1 MLGTFALWFGW
12 YGFNP
17 GSTLSM
23 HDKEMGALAAQ
34 VAMSSYENTSTLVA
48 AGPVVLDT
56 GQQAAKFL
64 SGDPFWVA
72 ESNVKSGGRGRA
84 RVRWRLGQV
93 GIPSLAAG
101 PLSALVVCHDWMRGT
116 RIGEASNPG
125 PSGGG
130 SRATARRRDEMDVD
144 EEQGGGFGDLAG
156 MLRPLIEQVLREVLR
171 DLLGGQGMKQMLA
184 GLLTGGL
191 GTATSRPSTVA
202 PSVGEAAT
210 DGNVGKGERW
220 KKRRK
225 LEESGQP
232 KGKGKAD
239 DGQSKGKGKNASE
252 IASGKGKN
260 ASEAVPG
267 KGKNAGEAASGK
279 GKNASEA
286 AQGKGKNAGQAV
298 QGKGRNAGGE
308 PDGAGSWETV
318 PSKKWALRPE
328 DWSAPLMS
336 YDELLGAF
344 AKGGG
349 AAIKAVALVTEEEL
363 ETLCTMLRGAT
374 LAHAVL
380 LVALDKES
388 QQRCPGVCGHRLLF
402 RTVRYHT
409 SHTAGL
415 VPPQP
420 KAVVAKQKIEPK
432 ASSVLYIRYYQKYMS
447 TDRWKDVKKNPQHEF
462 HAFLA
467 QHRLRA
473 LDSWG
478 WMVEDVPRT
487 SMQRIYGCTRV
498 LDCDVATLMALS
510 GKGGV
515 FIDASRSFKLGP
527 VQTEWHDQLD
537 SETPGEYLNRLLT
550 VPCELGLVAGFK
562 QLGKRLRRDPDQ
574 PVLRHWMVD
583 GIPREVGVDQLG
595 EVLKEA
601 GFDELDMTIQRR
613 RGALMEYHFRAR
625 ANFAADSIAIP
636 LTVGDSELALW
647 VRISPPKRGRATPQ
661 TISTAGSWT
670 LAPPRSRWSTEK
682 VAVDVDGEKEKDSEA
697 GPVVINVGEDTSTD
711 ESMKPAAQQGASQE
725 DATAAAKGKDGAA
738 EPKTASKDH
747 KRGTAP
753 AGSSAKRV
761 VVQQRALPSGVELI
775 AQPTDGSCLFHC
787 LAAGLKQLDPSKEY
801 TAAEIRARVANHF
814 AKNAGEYQKCWDGEL
829 PNRQIS
835 DDFKQYISAIEKEG
849 TWGGILELRAASRIY
864 DTRLIVFATPVEI
877 EPFHLHGQ
885 QKKRVIALR
894 FNGRHYDLLKG
905 TGGKLP
911 KDILEIKGRPEEVPQ
926 RFRGGGDDA
935 SVWTRSSACSSGSR
949 AKSVPLSRAAPAAS
963 VWTRSSNASVRASVA
978 SPGTSAAT
986 ARASSV
992 GDEASGERCG
1002 MRTSGTSR
1010 RPASVA
1016 SHRDWPDDVPRLEEG
1031 APPRRKRRM
1040 NHTALL
1046 PDGTYKEPCSYCAFV
1061 HVAATSSQLN
1071 SQRWNH
1077 HNRWHKGLPR
1087 TQGRGLRR
1095 GVALREVGHDEQADW
1110 RCPMPL
1116 CSVGLAAG
1124 DKAKVSQATL
1134 RQIKE
1139 EHRRRAHRHLTR
1151 EQFVSRS
1158 RGAAHRLPAARMR
1171 CRIGGL
1177 NRHRAKRVS
1186 AATMGPPRPSP
1197 QDFISFTWPQV
1208 LRNSRAKTD
1217 SRCHRW
1223 RITMASAWRCRHC
1236 MGCWRH
1242 ARVAC
1247 GHRCADVVDRSA
1259 VRAAGIQKMR
1269 RIAAKIG
1276 HGIDQA
1282 TLDQTFASALEC
1294 LTRPPQ

>member
-1 MLGTFALWFGW
+1 MPQLSVGGGW
-12 YGFNP
+12 LQPGLHHGYGA
-17 GSTLSM
+17 M
-23 HDKEMGALAAQ
+23 AAQ

-48 AGPVVLDT
+48 AGPAVLDT
-56 GQQAAKFL
+56 GQRAAKFL
-64 SGDPFWVA
+64 RGDPPWVA
-72 ESNVKSGGRGRA
+72 ESYVGSGGRGRA

-101 PLSALVVCHDWMRGT
+101 LLSALVVCHDWMRGT

-130 SRATARRRDEMDVD
+130 SRATARRRDEMDID
-144 EEQGGGFGDLAG
+144 DEQGGGLGDLAG

-191 GTATSRPSTVA
+191 GAPTLRSSTAA
-202 PSVGEAAT
+202 PSVGEVAT
-210 DGNVGKGERW
+210 DNGVGKGERW

-225 LEESGQP
+225 LEEDGQP

-239 DGQSKGKGKNASE
+239 GMGPSKGAKGDGQPKGKGQNASE
-252 IASGKGKN
+252 TA
-260 ASEAVPG
+260 PG
-267 KGKNAGEAASGK
+267 KGKNAGETAPGK
-279 GKNASEA
+279 GKNAGGEA
-286 AQGKGKNAGQAV
+286 AQGKGM
-298 QGKGRNAGGE
+298 NAGGE
-308 PDGAGSWETV
+308 AAPGKGKSAGGQAALGKGKSAGGELEGAGVWETV
-318 PSKKWALRPE
+318 PSKKWTLRPE

-336 YDELLGAF
+336 YDELVGAF

-349 AAIKAVALVTEEEL
+349 TAIKAVALVTEEEH
-363 ETLCTMLRGAT
+363 ETLRTLLRGAT

-388 QQRCPGVCGHRLLF
+388 QQRCPGVCGHRLTF

-447 TDRWKDVKKNPQHEF
+447 TDRWKDVKKNPQREF

-478 WMVEDVPRT
+478 WMVEDVPKT
-487 SMQRIYGCTRV
+487 SLQRIYGCTRM

-515 FIDASRSFKLGP
+515 FIDASRSFNLGP

-537 SETPGEYLNRLLT
+537 SETPGDYLNRLLT

-562 QLGKRLRRDPDQ
+562 QLGKRLRRDPAQ

-647 VRISPPKRGRATPQ
+647 VRISPPKRGRAIPQ

-682 VAVDVDGEKEKDSEA
+682 VAVEVEGEKDGEA
-697 GPVVINVGEDTSTD
+697 GPVVINVGADTSND
-711 ESMKPAAQQGASQE
+711 ASMKPAAQQGAQQE
-725 DATAAAKGKDGAA
+725 EATAAVKDNAGPAGPTA
-738 EPKTASKDH
+738 ASKDDH
-747 KRGTAP
+747 NDKRGNAS

-761 VVQQRALPSGVELI
+761 LVQQRALPAGVELI

-787 LAAGLKQLDPSKEY
+787 LAAGLKQLDASKEY

-814 AKNAGEYQKCWDGEL
+814 AKNAGEYQKIWDGEL
-829 PNRQIS
+829 PSREVS

-849 TWGGILELRAASRIY
+849 TWGGILELRAAARIY

-885 QKKRVIALR
+885 QKKRVLALR

-911 KDILEIKGRPEEVPQ
+911 RDILDIKGRPEEVPQ
-926 RFRGGGDDA
+926 RLRGGGDDA
-935 SVWTRSSACSSGSR
+935 ASSRASVWTRPSASARTCSSGSR
-949 AKSVPLSRAAPAAS
+949 SKSVPPSRAAAAAS
-963 VWTRSSNASVRASVA
+963 VWPRSSNASARASLPSSSASVSKAAAAPQTCASVA
-978 SPGTSAAT
+978 SSLDVGGDAA
-986 ARASSV
+986 AV
-992 GDEASGERCG
+992 
-1002 MRTSGTSR
+1002 
-1010 RPASVA
+1010 
-1016 SHRDWPDDVPRLEEG
+1016 EE
-1031 APPRRKRRM
+1031 PVRQTRRM
-1040 NHTALL
+1040 NHLARQ
-1046 PDGTYKEPCSYCAFV
+1046 PDGTYREPCSYCAHV
-1061 HVAATSSQLN
+1061 HVCDSAVKLKN
-1071 SQRWNH
+1071 LRYNH
-1077 HNRWHKGLPR
+1077 HQRWHKDLPR
-1087 TQGRGLRR
+1087 THGRGLRR
-1095 GVALREVGHDEQADW
+1095 GFELRELGPDEAADW
-1110 RCPMPL
+1110 RCPMPG
-1116 CSVGLAAG
+1116 CRIAVPAG
-1124 DKAKVSQATL
+1124 HMARVSKAIFAEA
-1134 RQIKE
+1134 RE

-1151 EQFVSRS
+1151 AAYASRL
-1158 RGAAHRLPAARMR
+1158 RAAAHQPPAERMR
-1171 CRIGGL
+1171 CRVRML
-1177 NRHRAKRVS
+1177 NRYRAKAVQSHKDGAILAPPAVTSFPLR
-1186 AATMGPPRPSP
+1186 GPR
-1197 QDFISFTWPQV
+1197 
-1208 LRNSRAKTD
+1208 
-1217 SRCHRW
+1217 
-1223 RITMASAWRCRHC
+1223 
-1236 MGCWRH
+1236 
-1242 ARVAC
+1242 
-1247 GHRCADVVDRSA
+1247 
-1259 VRAAGIQKMR
+1259 
-1269 RIAAKIG
+1269 
-1276 HGIDQA
+1276 
-1282 TLDQTFASALEC
+1282 
-1294 LTRPPQ
+1294 